1 MEIGPALSDVL
12 RATTIDE
19 LQAASAQDAIVVG
32 AGAAGGLAALLLAE
46 AGLRVLVL
54 EAGWR
59 HSPRGRMRQAL
70 ATVTRKLADP
80 GTLRLLPPAAVPFGK
95 IALRGLG
102 WLRQPVQ
109 SRCSIWGRMPE
120 LFVDD
125 RDLPYATSKNQPFV
139 WIRARTLGGRVGLQ
153 GQGRQYYR
161 LSSSDLSRSD
171 GRSSLWP
178 FAPDELD
185 PWYSMVERRLQVAGA
200 RDGVP
205 WQPDSELAREL
216 EPTDNQSALMAAISK
231 RWPHSRAILT
241 RFAPPLDA
249 LEGAALTGRMR
260 CREGAVVKQI
270 DVDQSGKVR
279 GVVWFDEQSGAE
291 VRASA
296 PLVFLCA
303 SALEST
309 RILMLSRSSRSP
321 HGLGAASGA
330 LGRYLMD
337 HILVTGW
344 GGGPP
349 LKPGPALEDGRAIY
363 LPRFDSRNEPR
374 PRSEQGFGVQLYQF
388 PGGNGHSHFTAV
400 SFGEMLPRE
409 ESRISLHPTR
419 RDIWGIPILSIDC
432 RHSQSDLKCGQEQV
446 QAIRE
451 IAEVAGI
458 KLNQINPRPAAPGS
472 AIHECG
478 TARMGSDPATSVLDP
493 NNGCWEAKGL
503 YVTDAA
509 CFPSQG
515 TQNPTLTILALTA
528 RACDHAINAVKRVTK
543 ETANWG

>member
-1 MEIGPALSDVL
+1 MQIGPALSDVL
-12 RATTIDE
+12 RTTTVDE
-19 LQAASAQDAIVVG
+19 SQAAGAQDAIVVG

-46 AGLRVLVL
+46 AGVRVLLL

-59 HSPRGRMRQAL
+59 GSPRGRIRHTLAL
-70 ATVTRKLADP
+70 VTRKLADP
-80 GTLRLLPPAAVPFGK
+80 ETLRLLPPAAVPFGK

-120 LFVDD
+120 SFVDD
-125 RDLPYATSKNQPFV
+125 RDLPYATPANQPFV

-161 LSSSDLSRSD
+161 LSSLDLSPSD
-171 GRSSLWP
+171 GLSSPWP
-178 FAPDELD
+178 FAPNELD
-185 PWYSMVERRLQVAGA
+185 SWYSMVEQRLNVAGA

-205 WQPDSELAREL
+205 WQPDSDLSREL
-216 EPTDNQSALMAAISK
+216 EPTDNQGALMAAISA
-231 RWPHSRAILT
+231 RWPHSRPMLT
-241 RFAPPLDA
+241 RFAPPLDT
-249 LEGAALTGRMR
+249 LESAALTGRLR

-270 DVDQSGKVR
+270 DVDQSGRVR
-279 GVVWFDEQSGAE
+279 GVVWFDEQGGAE
-291 VRASA
+291 VRACA

-321 HGLGAASGA
+321 SGLGAESGA

-363 LPRFDSRNEPR
+363 LPRFDSRNEVE
-374 PRSEQGFGVQLYQF
+374 PRSGRGFGIQLYQF
-388 PGGNGHSHFTAV
+388 QGGHGRSHFTAV
-400 SFGEMLPRE
+400 SFGEMLPRA
-409 ESRISLHPTR
+409 ESRVTLHPQR
-419 RDIWGIPILSIDC
+419 RDIWGIPILCIDC
-432 RHSQSDLKCGQEQV
+432 RHSDADLKCGQEQV

-458 KLNQINPRPAAPGS
+458 KLNRINPRPAAPGS

-478 TARMGSDPATSVLDP
+478 TARMGSNPAASVLDP
-493 NNGCWEAKGL
+493 NNQCWDAKGL

-528 RACDHAINAVKRVTK
+528 RACDHAINAITD
-543 ETANWG
+543 